1 MLRRLMILVSV
12 VAVLVVASAP
22 VHAQLQPV
30 PQQGAPAKPMLAE
43 LEGTVKKIDPA
54 SRTVQ
59 FSTGFWGIFGR
70 TLAVTDETQIQLEGR
85 QASLADIREG
95 AKAKASYEVRE
106 GKSVATRIEVMA
118 PPPAAAPQ
126 PRPKAQ

>member
-22 VHAQLQPV
+22 VHAQLQPA
-30 PQQGAPAKPMLAE
+30 PQQGPPAKPVLGE
-43 LEGTVKKIDPA
+43 LEGTVKKIDTA

-95 AKAKASYEVRE
+95 AKVKASYEVRE
-106 GKSVATRIEVMA
+106 GKSVAKRIEVMA
-118 PPPAAAPQ
+118 PPPEAAPQ